1 MAGNFYGA
9 DVAQLR
15 QLAKDLAK
23 GASRLEQLGQ
33 QLGGSITSSPW
44 KGNDGERFRSDWNGS
59 HAKALRA
66 AAAGIHSASNAL
78 LQNADQQDRASTGS
92 TGGYT
97 GGAGSGSGGNPTDG
111 AAQELTD
118 KLNGRTPD
126 ERDAYLKSEEFQ
138 QWVRQSQGNADAAKG
153 VLDGLVDSGAMA
165 PLDVHGNKNGYGQ
178 FLQQYWAES
187 AMREAGID
195 PNRWNPSKGVDY
207 NRADI
212 YKVYAFYAELYKNDP
227 RMEWIGMANQVGPT
241 FIAGFEDLAVLRKAA
256 AAGEDLSE
264 QLDGTD
270 PAQRS
275 WITLLAS
282 LGESDLAFYE
292 TTFLEMQ
299 KEIFSDIGSQ
309 HFAYQQGGM
318 EEIKRM
324 KDSGVVS
331 PRMNTAWTSL
341 DSVPRYPGPEG
352 YHQLSPAQQAALH
365 KASYSMADQEQN
377 HVIADDYDN
386 IRSRP
391 TGEAFTAAMTWVGD
405 PSIVGAKSYY
415 EQFPAAEPYFDI
427 SRFPPTGIDIHLGN
441 ISNRDDRWALI
452 DQDTLKAY
460 EDWLHA
466 EKNPYGEMVEPMPQ
480 RVEEYRKVPVAVR
493 AVVGAL

>member
-15 QLAKDLAK
+15 QLAKDLAT
-23 GASRLEQLGQ
+23 GASRLDQLGQ
-33 QLGGSITSSPW
+33 QLGSSIASSPW
-44 KGNDGERFRSDWNGS
+44 RANDGERFRSDWNGK
-59 HAKALRA
+59 HAKVLRA
-66 AAAGIHSASNAL
+66 AAAGIQQASKAL
-78 LQNADQQDRASTGS
+78 LQNAEQQDRASTGS
-92 TGGYT
+92 TGGA
-97 GGAGSGSGGNPTDG
+97 GGPGSGGGSNSPAV
-111 AAQELTD
+111 AAQVLTD
-118 KLNGRTPD
+118 KLTGMTPE

-138 QWVRQSQGNADAAKG
+138 QWVRQSQTNADAAKA

-165 PLDVHGNKNGYGQ
+165 PAGPGGKANGYGQ

-195 PNRWNPSKGVDY
+195 PNHWDPSKGVDY

-256 AAGEDLSE
+256 AAGQDLSD

-292 TTFLEMQ
+292 ETFLSMQ

-309 HFAYQQGGM
+309 HLAYQRGGM
-318 EEIKRM
+318 EEIERM
-324 KDSGVVS
+324 KDAGVVS
-331 PRMNTAWTSL
+331 PRMKTAWTSL
-341 DSVPRYPGPEG
+341 DSVPRYSGPEG
-352 YHQLSPAQQAALH
+352 YHQLTPTQQDSLH
-365 KASYSMADQEQN
+365 WASFNMANQEQN

-386 IRSRP
+386 IRGRTS
-391 TGEAFTAAMTWVGD
+391 GEAFTAAMTVVGQ

-415 EQFPAAEPYFDI
+415 EQFPMVNPYFDTNR
-427 SRFPPTGIDIHLGN
+427 SPMMGVDLELGN

-452 DQDTLKAY
+452 DQDTLNAY
-460 EDWLHA
+460 ENWLHA
-466 EKNPYGEMVEPMPQ
+466 EKDPYGEMVKPMPE
-480 RVEEYRKVPVAVR
+480 RVEAYRKVPVPARV
-493 AVVGAL
+493 VVGAL